1 MLDLPCFI
9 GGFRSGTTLL
19 INLLGMHPAL
29 VPWFETK
36 ELCELLRW
44 LRVREQPGEAAFE
57 TAYVSPPEPAGFT
70 LEAVHGRML
79 AQMRGTAAR
88 QSGAIAS
95 GKASHERYPLGNDWV
110 RYSLNEAETLLNA
123 WRDACA
129 DASAIEPA
137 SAALIQ
143 ALGRAQCAGAPSSY
157 WVNKTPEIS
166 RFAPQLRRLLGPCRV
181 LYMVRNGLEVVASA
195 SRLGWGQTEQL
206 AYNWKALLELTRTGT
221 AEQAAHYLE
230 LRYETLLAAP
240 AATLD
245 QVFAFLGVES
255 RGEAIV
261 ADFQARYGAG
271 AFAHPGGGGKVALP
285 AAEHA
290 RFMAVAGD
298 LQQALG
304 YC

>member
-1 MLDLPCFI
+1 MSDLPCFI

-44 LRVREQPGEAAFE
+44 QRVREQPAAADFE
-57 TAYVSPPEPAGFT
+57 SAYLTPPEPAGFT
-70 LEAVHGRML
+70 REAVHARML
-79 AQMRGTAAR
+79 AQMRATAAR

-110 RYSLNEAETLLNA
+110 RYSLQTAETLLQT
-123 WRDACA
+123 WYEACA
-129 DASAIEPA
+129 DPNAIEAA
-137 SAALIQ
+137 SAALIR
-143 ALGRAQCAGAPSSY
+143 ALGQAQCAGTSAPY

-166 RFAPQLRRLLGPCRV
+166 RFAPQLRTLLGPCRV

-195 SRLGWGQTEQL
+195 SRLGWGQTTQL
-206 AYNWKALLELTRTGT
+206 AYNWKGLLELTRAGM
-221 AEQAAHYLE
+221 AEQGANYLE
-230 LRYETLLAAP
+230 LRYETLLAEP

-245 QVFAFLGVES
+245 RVCGFLGVAP
-255 RGEAIV
+255 RGQAIV
-261 ADFQARYGAG
+261 AEFQSRYGAG
-271 AFAHPGGGGKVALP
+271 AFAHPGRAELP
-285 AAEHA
+285 PAEYE